1 MATDS
6 KITEALETTV
16 TMNASSIQAEYNGA
30 WIPNNSED
38 LKWEKQCGAV
48 MCVLQI
54 GCMVLAKFCQQ
65 IKGYCVLF
73 QHLIRVWY
81 GHSTVVR
88 YGLLITTKGLN

>member
-38 LKWEKQCGAV
+38 LKREKQCGAV

-65 IKGYCVLF
+65 IKGSIQVYLYYF
-73 QHLIRVWY
+73 NI
-81 GHSTVVR
+81 
-88 YGLLITTKGLN
+88 